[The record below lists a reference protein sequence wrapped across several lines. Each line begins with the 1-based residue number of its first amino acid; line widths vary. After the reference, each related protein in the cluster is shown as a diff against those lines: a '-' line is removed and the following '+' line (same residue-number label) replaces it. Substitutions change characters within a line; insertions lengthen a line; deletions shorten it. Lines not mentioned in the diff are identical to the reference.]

1 MEREAERQL
10 NEELLRQSFYGT
22 GEECAAEEHRRTA
35 LCYARTEG
43 AVAVLSDLREQRSL
57 VCCGGF
63 AERLGL
69 GLSGGSYVVGSIWEE
84 EVLRRI
90 HPEDLQRKYLL
101 VQVFPRRCRSQC

>member
-10 NEELLRQSFYGT
+10 NEELLRQSFCGT

-35 LCYARTEG
+35 LCYARTAG

-69 GLSGGSYVVGSIWEE
+69 GLSGGSYVVGSIWAE
-84 EVLRRI
+84 
-90 HPEDLQRKYLL
+90 
-101 VQVFPRRCRSQC
+101 